1 MSLEV
6 HIDCRGQT
14 HLVGRLHAAERGAS
28 VSFEYA
34 SDWLQRDDAFP
45 IDPTRCRYSGA
56 RTTAQGSLERFRIAG
71 LTSSF

>member
-6 HIDCRGQT
+6 HVGWQGET

-34 SDWLQRDDAFP
+34 ADWLQRVHLDTVLGP
-45 IDPTRCRYSGA
+45 PGRLPTPG
-56 RTTAQGSLERFRIAG
+56 
-71 LTSSF
+71 